1 MSKRWTGLWTSECVF
16 CVCVCV
22 CVCVCNFV
30 KDFVA
35 EMIMFDF
42 PSISLHAKI
51 GEDQRNVCEWT
62 GDGGE

>member
-1 MSKRWTGLWTSECVF
+1 MPKRWTGLWTSECVF
-16 CVCVCV
+16 